1 MKVEM
6 SNEPRVYANPE
17 VSKVQTEKV
26 AQAEVKE
33 AFKSASRKEGLTDN
47 EAKKVKDVVEK
58 MNKELEATD
67 TAIKFKVHESKAG
80 SLNKVS
86 IKVVERD
93 SEKVIM
99 EIPSE
104 EAIEFSEKMDEI
116 TGMLFDHSR

>member
-6 SNEPRVYANPE
+6 NNFNGGYTQ
-17 VSKVQTEKV
+17 KVESRKV
-26 AQAEVKE
+26 ERLPDEHTNKE
-33 AFKSASRKEGLTDN
+33 ANAKEISERDAQKIRETVD
-47 EAKKVKDVVEK
+47 K
-58 MNKELEATD
+58 MNKELVD
-67 TAIKFKVHESKAG
+67 TSIKFKVHDSQEG
-80 SLNKVS
+80 GLNRVS
-86 IKVVERD
+86 IKVIERD

>member
-1 MKVEM
+1 MKVEIG
-6 SNEPRVYANPE
+6 NETRVYANPE
-17 VSKVQTEKV
+17 PIKVETEK
-26 AQAEVKE
+26 AARTEVKE
-33 AFKSASRKEGLTDN
+33 VLETASKREGLTEN
-47 EAKKVKDVVEK
+47 EARKVKDVVEK
-58 MNKELEATD
+58 MNKELEMTD
-67 TAIKFKVHESKAG
+67 TAIKFKVHESKQG

-116 TGMLFDHSR
+116 TGMLFDHRR

>member
-6 SNEPRVYANPE
+6 NNFNAGYAQTKNVE
-17 VSKVQTEKV
+17 SKVEKIPKESVKVETNSREITEKD
-26 AQAEVKE
+26 AQKIKE
-33 AFKSASRKEGLTDN
+33 TVD
-47 EAKKVKDVVEK
+47 K
-58 MNKELEATD
+58 MNNDLKNAD
-67 TAIKFKVHESKAG
+67 KSIKFKVHESQEG
-80 SLNKVS
+80 GLNRVS

-104 EAIEFSEKMDEI
+104 EAIEFSEKMEEI